1 MKMKHIA
8 AAVAAMASTT
18 ASAATLA
25 ELASK
30 VEANGWLSGSYI
42 YTFNDGEPGG
52 PDSLHANDLKS
63 DSFIFNQAALNLTAA
78 AKEGFG
84 AAVSLL
90 AGEDAATVVNPSFD
104 NGATDTSESNK
115 FAVQQAYLTYA
126 TGALTLT
133 AGRYNSLAGYEVVAD
148 PLNATVS
155 RSLLFP
161 NAEPYF
167 HTGLRLAYAASDT
180 STLYLGVNNSATFGS
195 ANDDNKQKTIEV
207 GGFFTLS
214 ESFTLGIYDYY
225 GLEEGAGG
233 AFDHAKTNY
242 LDFVASYTA
251 SDTLSFALSGD
262 YVTVED
268 LVDVLGFAGYAT
280 VKLSDKLSATLRLE
294 TLSSDYDAGYD
305 VTANEVTLAFKY
317 TPSANVI
324 LLAEGRI
331 DDADEDIYTDGDD
344 LESTAPQ
351 LGVKAIYT
359 FGM

>member
-1 MKMKHIA
+1 MKYIA
-8 AAVAAMASTT
+8 AAVAAMGSTT

-42 YTFNDGEPGG
+42 YTFNQAEPGENG
-52 PDSLHANDLKS
+52 AGVLHANDLKS
-63 DSFIFNQAALNLTAA
+63 DSFIFNQAAINLTSAPE
-78 AKEGFG
+78 EGFG
-84 AAVSLL
+84 GAVSLL
-90 AGEDAATVVNPSFD
+90 AGEDAATVVNPSYGEND
-104 NGATDTSESNK
+104 GDK

-126 TGALTLT
+126 TGALTIT

-167 HTGLRLAYAASDT
+167 HTGVRAAYAASDAA
-180 STLYLGVNNSATFGS
+180 TLYLGVNNSAALGA
-195 ANDDNKQKTIEV
+195 ANDDNQQKTVEV

-225 GLEEGAGG
+225 GKEGYWG
-233 AFDHAKTNY
+233 DVKTNY
-242 LDFVASYTA
+242 LDFVASFTA
-251 SDTLSFALSGD
+251 TDTLSFALTGD

-268 LVDVLGFAGYAT
+268 TIDILGFAGYAT
-280 VKLSDKLSATLRLE
+280 LAFTDTLSATLRLE
-294 TLSSDYDAGYD
+294 TLSFEPDEGEKLT
-305 VTANEVTLAFKY
+305 VNEATLAFKY
-317 TPSANVI
+317 TPASDFI
-324 LLAEGRI
+324 FLAEARV
-331 DDADEDIYTDGDD
+331 DDADEDIYVDGD
-344 LESTAPQ
+344 EITGTAPQ

-359 FGM
+359 FGL